1 MCTFLQIAEWKADT
15 SWPPNSVSWSLS
27 RFWVSLLQN
36 QIQGEEEGRATTQS
50 VLLLQPKMVTL
61 WYCTLACKNT
71 IFHPATSGIS
81 CSLPHLYIVGKLRAT
96 ELPSPKPRA
105 VLFLGYWEQKEI
117 APLWLVYPDSA
128 DRRWMIQ
135 WGWWGREQRTP
146 SSERSS
152 WTNLLPSVP
161 LW

>member
-1 MCTFLQIAEWKADT
+1 MYIFTDSWVKSGYILTTKFSVMIPEPFLSEFAPK
-15 SWPPNSVSWSLS
+15 PNSGWGG
-27 RFWVSLLQN
+27 R
-36 QIQGEEEGRATTQS
+36 EGNNPVRPAVATQDGHS
-50 VLLLQPKMVTL
+50 L

-105 VLFLGYWEQKEI
+105 VLFLWSWKQKEI